1 MSNSE
6 EADAR
11 NDAVENV
18 KERAESW
25 DPGAEPET
33 VEQHL
38 REGFEQAGAFGVG
51 PTDTEITSIDA
62 DGVALAAIQGLHT
75 LLQEKDA
82 QIEE

>member
-38 REGFEQAGAFGVG
+38 REGFEQAGVDV
-51 PTDTEITSIDA
+51 PEQDVERIA
-62 DGVALAAIQGLHT
+62 DEVHK
-75 LLQEKDA
+75 EKDA